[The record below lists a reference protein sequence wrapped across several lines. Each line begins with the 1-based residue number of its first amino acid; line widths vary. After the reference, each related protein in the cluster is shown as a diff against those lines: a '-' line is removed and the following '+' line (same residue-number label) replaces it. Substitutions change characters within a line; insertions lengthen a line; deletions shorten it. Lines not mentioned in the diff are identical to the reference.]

1 MLIKSRKA
9 AYFVALSLSLVFV
22 HLAAAADRDDESSG
36 TNSTPRYGL
45 FDWLDHRS
53 QYTQEVFPE
62 PFLVND
68 MAQEDTE
75 FEFNYFHTKGRGQ
88 QTDTGFAEVQQG
100 FGLLTFEAE
109 LPYEWKSGPSQTVEG
124 IAPIELGARYPLYQF
139 VSDNRFVDA
148 TFGPALEGGIP
159 VHLALG
165 RDAEFTPEIFNAL
178 VLGKHFTLTTVLG
191 YEMLFGGKDENDGER
206 SFEYGLSSGYLI
218 RCGNSVPGVKQLI
231 PMFEVVGERGL
242 NRDEA
247 GQNNVLCDAGFRI
260 KFKKIGDLHPNV
272 GLAYIFPIDKLARA
286 ELHEGVYASLILEF

>member
-1 MLIKSRKA
+1 MLIRSRQA
-9 AYFVALSLSLVFV
+9 AYCLGLSLSLVFV
-22 HLAAAADRDDESSG
+22 HRAAAADPDDVPSG
-36 TNSTPRYGL
+36 TNSTARYGL

-62 PFLVND
+62 TFLVND

-75 FEFNYFHTKGRGQ
+75 FEFNYLHTKARGE
-88 QTDTGFAEVQQG
+88 QTDTGIFEVQQG
-100 FGLLTFEAE
+100 IGLLTFEAE
-109 LPYEWKSGPSQTVEG
+109 MPYEWKSGPSQTVEG

-191 YEMLFGGKDENDGER
+191 YEMLFDGKDENDGER
-206 SFEYGLSSGYLI
+206 SFEYGLSSGYSI
-218 RCGNSVPGVKQLI
+218 PCGSSVPGVKQLI
-231 PMFEVVGERGL
+231 PMFEVVGERGF

-247 GQNNVLCDAGFRI
+247 GQNNVLCDAGLRI
-260 KFKKIGDLHPNV
+260 KFNRIGDLHPNM
-272 GLAYIFPIDKLARA
+272 GLAYIVPIDKLARA
-286 ELHEGVYASLILEF
+286 GLHQGVYASLILEF

>member
-9 AYFVALSLSLVFV
+9 AYYLGLSLSLVLV
-22 HLAAAADRDDESSG
+22 HLAAAADPDDVPSG

-75 FEFNYFHTKGRGQ
+75 IEFNYLHTKARGA
-88 QTDTGFAEVQQG
+88 QTDTASAEVQQG

-109 LPYEWKSGPSQTVEG
+109 VPYEWKSGPSQTVEG
-124 IAPIELGARYPLYQF
+124 IAPIELGARYPLFQF
-139 VSDNRFVDA
+139 VSDHRLVDA
-148 TFGPALEGGIP
+148 TFGLALEGGIP

-178 VLGKHFTLTTVLG
+178 ALGKHFTLTTVLG
-191 YEMLFGGKDENDGER
+191 YDMLFGGKDENDGER
-206 SFEYGLSSGYLI
+206 SFDYGLSAGYSFL
-218 RCGNSVPGVKQLI
+218 CGGSVPAVQQLI

-242 NRDEA
+242 NREEA

-260 KFKKIGDLHPNV
+260 KFKRIGELHPNV

-286 ELHEGVYASLILEF
+286 ELHQGVYASLILEF